1 MGKMK
6 TNDLLER
13 PTGFPF
19 SFSLRQG
26 KIFSVMLRTVLFLNE
41 AAKEFEVK
49 KCRMKGRL
57 LITRGENVL

>member
-1 MGKMK
+1 MIYLNG
-6 TNDLLER
+6 R
-13 PTGFPF
+13 F